1 MFHPGQTSS
10 CFCPELC
17 NLLIL
22 LWRFQALNSQ
32 SFGGKIRAIIGPFV
46 KFQWIFTMPHD
57 AVLKSSH
64 PVLRRSQPPAG
75 EPDLLTMGHWDNG
88 RSQRLRPSKAI
99 PTAPSATSAP
109 AMVCRSPAFR
119 EGGNVESVAAKETMS
134 FTGYSRVSNVGT
146 SLFIIDDHHFWWLKH
161 SEACW
166 ASVLA
171 QFYQMSC
178 WILTCRQNQWSA

>member
-1 MFHPGQTSS
+1 MHFRTPMDVLRCFIQGKLRAAFVLSFATFSS
-10 CFCPELC
+10 CSEDSR
-17 NLLIL
+17 
-22 LWRFQALNSQ
+22 LW
-32 SFGGKIRAIIGPFV
+32 IRRVSVV
-46 KFQWIFTMPHD
+46 KFGPSLDHLSSFSGFSRCPTMQSWRVHQQANQICWPWVSAIM
-57 AVLKSSH
+57 AV
-64 PVLRRSQPPAG
+64 P
-75 EPDLLTMGHWDNG
+75 
-88 RSQRLRPSKAI
+88 KAI

-109 AMVCRSPAFR
+109 AMLCRSPAFR